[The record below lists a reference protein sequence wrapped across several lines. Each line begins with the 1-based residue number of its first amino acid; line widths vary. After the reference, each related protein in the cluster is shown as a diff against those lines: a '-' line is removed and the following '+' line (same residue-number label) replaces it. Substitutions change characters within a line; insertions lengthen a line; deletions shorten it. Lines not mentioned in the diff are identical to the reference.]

1 MSHEDEVWSL
11 IDGAVNTAYDG
22 HVPKNPVF
30 PYVVRF
36 DATPSRSINSL
47 AHDSNRLDYLWRV
60 TSVGLTAESVRIMR
74 RAIQDALLDVTVTVA
89 GWVTYP
95 IRDVPND
102 QPMREDKEMT
112 DVDTGLHP
120 LYVTDQYHLAAEKA

>member
-22 HVPKNPVF
+22 HVPKEPSF

-36 DATPSRSINSL
+36 DATPRRSINSMR
-47 AHDSNRLDYLWRV
+47 HTSNRLDYRFRV
-60 TSVGLTAESVRIMR
+60 TSVGLTADSVRIIR
-74 RAIQDALLDVTVTVA
+74 QAVQGALLDVTVTVA
-89 GWVTYP
+89 GWTSYP

-102 QPMREDKEMT
+102 QPMREDREVT
-112 DVDTGLHP
+112 VADGWHP
-120 LYVTDQYHLAAEKA
+120 LLATDEYHLAAEPA